1 VTKAKRRYLIRR
13 IVASAVVAAAIGVG
27 LARAFAGGTAPP
39 APDNAAAF
47 VPANAVAYVNLGTD
61 RGSVQWKRTAA
72 VVRKLPLLGQ
82 MRDALFSVATGSA
95 LGDLSLQ
102 RDVLPWL
109 GKEAA
114 YAELPAAGRTQSLL
128 LLQVRNARAAR
139 ASLERAAGASP
150 TATYRGVLLRQAGGG
165 SVAAL
170 SGGWAFIGSDG
181 AVRAALDTRA
191 RPSASLGESRTYDDL
206 TNGLPS
212 ARVGNAWL
220 SGSWL
225 QQHAASPLAI
235 LAGAARVR
243 GIDSAAIGFGDDGHR
258 IRVALRGRATPGLP
272 GGPGCTGEA
281 GQSGALFSKA
291 PAHPALFVG
300 LAGAECILRDLMSSP
315 TSSVGRALNS
325 FAAKSQRA
333 GVNMDRDLLPLLGG
347 DSALSITPGPTI
359 TLDAG
364 EVPGQA
370 ALSVLG
376 RLQPVLIDML
386 NPERSGGTPDFA
398 AQTVNGVTA
407 LTASLTP
414 SLQLSYAAVG
424 GDLVVSTALSGIAD
438 AVKGQHLA
446 QSSDFKLV
454 LGDRPKSPSAV
465 VFLDLEKLLALA
477 DQAGLGSNPT
487 YAAVRDDL
495 QKIGAAGAYLS
506 REGNDIDAELR
517 LKNP

>member
-1 VTKAKRRYLIRR
+1 VTKARRRYLIRR
-13 IVASAVVAAAIGVG
+13 IVASVVVAAAIGVG

-47 VPANAVAYVNLGTD
+47 VPSNALVYMNLGTD

-72 VVRKLPLLGQ
+72 AMRKLPLLGQ
-82 MRDALFSVATGSA
+82 MRDALLSAATGSA
-95 LGDLSLQ
+95 LGSLSLQ
-102 RDVLPWL
+102 RDVQPWL

-114 YAELPAAGRTQSLL
+114 YAELPSGQSLL
-128 LLQVRNARAAR
+128 LLRVRDPKAAL
-139 ASLERAAGASP
+139 ASIERAAGTTP
-150 TATYRGVLLRQAGGG
+150 PATYRGALLRQVGSG

-170 SGGWAFIGSDG
+170 SGGWAFMGSSG

-191 RPSASLGESRTYDDL
+191 KPSASLGQSQTYDDL
-206 TNGLPS
+206 TNGLPN

-220 SGSWL
+220 SGTWL

-243 GIDSAAIGFGDDGHR
+243 GIESAAVGFGDDGQR
-258 IRVALRGRATPGLP
+258 IRVALRGRATPGAP

-281 GQSGALFSKA
+281 GQSGTLFSKA

-300 LAGAECILRDLMSSP
+300 LAGAECILRDLMASP
-315 TSSVGRALNS
+315 RSGAGRLLNS
-325 FAAKSQRA
+325 FATRAQRA

-347 DSALSITPGPTI
+347 DSAFSVTPGPTI

-364 EVPGQA
+364 EVPSDA

-386 NPERSGGTPDFA
+386 RPEQSGGTPDFA

-424 GDLVVSTALSGIAD
+424 GDLLVSTALSGIAD
-438 AVKGQHLA
+438 AVKGQHLD
-446 QSSDFKLV
+446 QSRDFKLV

-465 VFLDLEKLLALA
+465 VFFDLEKLLALA

-495 QKIGAAGAYLS
+495 QKIGAAGAYLE
-506 REGNDIDAELR
+506 RAGGDIDAELR

>member
-13 IVASAVVAAAIGVG
+13 IVASVVVAAAIGVG

-39 APDNAAAF
+39 APDDAAAF
-47 VPANAVAYVNLGTD
+47 VPANALVYINLGTD

-72 VVRKLPLLGQ
+72 AVRKLPLLGQ
-82 MRDALFSVATGSA
+82 MRDALFGAATGSA
-95 LGDLSLQ
+95 LGNLSLQ
-102 RDVLPWL
+102 RDVQPWL

-114 YAELPAAGRTQSLL
+114 YAELPGGKSLL
-128 LLQVRNARAAR
+128 LLRVRDPRAAR
-139 ASLERAAGASP
+139 AALNRAAGATP
-150 TATYRGVLLRQAGGG
+150 PATYHGVLMRQVGGG
-165 SVAAL
+165 SAAAL
-170 SGGWAFIGSDG
+170 GGDWAFIGSDE
-181 AVRAALDTRA
+181 AVREALDTGAKR
-191 RPSASLGESRTYDDL
+191 SASLGESRTYGDL

-220 SGSWL
+220 SGAWL
-225 QQHAASPLAI
+225 KQHAASPLAV

-243 GIDSAAIGFGDDGHR
+243 GIDSAAIGFGDDGQR
-258 IRVALRGRATPGLP
+258 IRVALRGRAIPGAP
-272 GGPGCTGEA
+272 GGPGCTGET
-281 GQSGALFSKA
+281 GQSGTLFSKA

-300 LAGAECILRDLMSSP
+300 LAGAECILRDLMASP
-315 TSSVGRALNS
+315 GSGVGKALRS
-325 FAAKSQRA
+325 FAARAQRA

-347 DSALSITPGPTI
+347 DSGLSVTPGPTI

-364 EVPGQA
+364 EVPSQA

-376 RLQPVLIDML
+376 RLQPVLVDML
-386 NPERSGGTPDFA
+386 RPEQSGGTADFA
-398 AQTVNGVTA
+398 AQSVNGVTA
-407 LTASLTP
+407 LTATLTP
-414 SLQLSYAAVG
+414 ALQLSYAAVA

-438 AVKGQHLA
+438 AVKGRHLD

-506 REGNDIDAELR
+506 REGDDIDAELR

>member
-1 VTKAKRRYLIRR
+1 VTKAKRKYLIRR
-13 IVASAVVAAAIGVG
+13 IVASVVVAAAIGVG
-27 LARAFAGGTAPP
+27 LARAFAGGAAPP
-39 APDNAAAF
+39 APDGAAAF
-47 VPANAVAYVNLGTD
+47 VPANALVYVNLGTD

-72 VVRKLPLLGQ
+72 AMRKLPLLGQ
-82 MRDALFSVATGSA
+82 MRDALLGAATGSA
-95 LGDLSLQ
+95 LGRLSLQ
-102 RDVLPWL
+102 RDVQPWL

-114 YAELPAAGRTQSLL
+114 YAELPGGKSLL
-128 LLQVRNARAAR
+128 LLRVRDPRAAR
-139 ASLERAAGASP
+139 AAFDRAAGTTP
-150 TATYRGVLLRQAGGG
+150 PATYRGVLMRQVGGG
-165 SVAAL
+165 SAAAL
-170 SGGWAFIGSDG
+170 RGDWAFIGSNE
-181 AVRAALDTRA
+181 AVREAIDTGA
-191 RPSASLGESRTYDDL
+191 KPSGSLSESRTYGDL
-206 TNGLPS
+206 TDGLPS

-220 SGSWL
+220 SGAWL
-225 QQHAASPLAI
+225 RQHAASPLAI

-243 GIDSAAIGFGDDGHR
+243 GVDSAAIGFGDDGQR
-258 IRVALRGRATPGLP
+258 IRVALRGRATPGAP
-272 GGPGCTGEA
+272 GGPGCTGET
-281 GQSGALFSKA
+281 GQSGTLFSKA
-291 PAHPALFVG
+291 PAQPALFVG
-300 LAGAECILRDLMSSP
+300 LAGAECILRDLMASP
-315 TSSVGRALNS
+315 GSGAGKALAS
-325 FAAKSQRA
+325 FAAQAQRA
-333 GVNMDRDLLPLLGG
+333 GVSMDRDLLPLLGG
-347 DSALSITPGPTI
+347 DSGLSVTPGPTI

-364 EVPGQA
+364 EVPSQA

-376 RLQPVLIDML
+376 RLQPVLVDML
-386 NPERSGGTPDFA
+386 RPEQSGGTADFA
-398 AQTVNGVTA
+398 AQNVNGVTA

-438 AVKGQHLA
+438 AVKGRHLD